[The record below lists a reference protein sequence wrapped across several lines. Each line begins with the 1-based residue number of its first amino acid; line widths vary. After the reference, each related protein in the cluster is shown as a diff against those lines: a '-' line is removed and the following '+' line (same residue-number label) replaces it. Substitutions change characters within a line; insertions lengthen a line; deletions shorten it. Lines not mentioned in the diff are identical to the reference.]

1 MPFLIR
7 KAVADD
13 SNAIWATRNA
23 AILAQCIG
31 FYSSSDLEV
40 WTDGAPTDRF
50 VQSVIDKWHVAVAD
64 NRVVGTGII
73 DVVSGHIDAVFVQPE
88 MMRRGVGTS
97 MMNYLERIA
106 VAYGLCRLTLD
117 STLNAVSFYRGCGF
131 IGEQISEY
139 KSPRGITLMC
149 IPMTKILTATV

>member
-50 VQSVIDKWHVAVAD
+50 VQSVIDNWHVAVED

-73 DVVSGHIDAVFVQPE
+73 DVVSGHMDAVFVQPDA
-88 MMRRGVGTS
+88 MRRGVGTR
-97 MMNYLERIA
+97 MMHYLEQIA
-106 VAYGLCRLTLD
+106 IAHRLCRLTLD
-117 STLNAVSFYRGCGF
+117 S
-131 IGEQISEY
+131 
-139 KSPRGITLMC
+139 
-149 IPMTKILTATV
+149 